1 MLYNRSLI
9 GDIDYLFPIRE
20 VYEVKVGINGFGR
33 IGRLVFRR
41 MLEVGGFDVVAVNDL
56 TNTKVLAH
64 LLKYDSVHGQIPN
77 EVSAT
82 DDAIVVDGKP
92 IKVFA
97 LKDPSQLP
105 WKDLGAE
112 LVIEST
118 GKFTDRA
125 GASNH
130 IRAGAKKVIISAPAK
145 EPDITIVMGVN
156 HHAYKKDQH
165 HIVSNASCTTN
176 CLAPVAKV
184 INDNFKIICGLMTT
198 IHAYT
203 NDQVI
208 LDFPHKDLRRARAAG
223 MSMIPTTTG
232 AAKAL
237 GEVIPELKGKL
248 NGFAIRVPTPDVS
261 IVDLVATVEKPTT
274 IEEVNAALKKA
285 SESDDLKGYLGYT
298 ELPLV
303 SIDFLHCSN
312 SATVDALST
321 LVIGGNLV
329 KVCAW
334 YDNEWGY
341 SCRVVDLA
349 SLVMK

>member
-1 MLYNRSLI
+1 M
-9 GDIDYLFPIRE
+9 
-20 VYEVKVGINGFGR
+20 KVGINGFGR
-33 IGRLVFRR
+33 IGRLAFRR

-56 TNTKVLAH
+56 TSTKVLAH
-64 LLKYDSVHGQIPN
+64 LLKYDSVHGQLPN
-77 EVSAT
+77 DVSAT

-105 WKDLGAE
+105 WKDLGVE

-130 IRAGAKKVIISAPAK
+130 INAGAKKVIISAPAK

-156 HHAYKKDQH
+156 HKDYKQDQH
-165 HIVSNASCTTN
+165 HIISNASCTTN

-184 INDNFKIICGLMTT
+184 INDNFKIISGLMTT

-237 GEVIPELKGKL
+237 GEVIPYLKGKL
-248 NGFAIRVPTPDVS
+248 NGFAIRVPVSDVS

-274 IEEVNAALKKA
+274 VEEVNATLKKA
-285 SESDDLKGYLGYT
+285 SENGDLKGYLAYSD
-298 ELPLV
+298 LPLV
-303 SIDFLHCSN
+303 SIDFLHCAN

-321 LVIGGNLV
+321 LVVGNNLV

-341 SCRVVDLA
+341 SCRIVDLA
-349 SLVMK
+349 SWVMK